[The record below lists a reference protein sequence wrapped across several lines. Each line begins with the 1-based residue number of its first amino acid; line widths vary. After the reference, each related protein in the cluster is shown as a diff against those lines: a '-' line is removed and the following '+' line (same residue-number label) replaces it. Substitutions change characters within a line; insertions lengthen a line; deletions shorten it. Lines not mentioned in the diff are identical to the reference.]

1 VLDPAWPYPHRLHA
15 PPWLAVAAGERGVA
29 PFPQGSCNPRIT
41 AYHHGTSIHGY
52 DDKVNW
58 CSTFVHWALAQVGVR
73 GTGSALARSWLDWG
87 EALPRPQ
94 VGCITVIWREDPCS
108 WKGHVGFYLRE
119 DAGQVLLLGGN
130 QQGEVREHGYPK
142 DSVLGHRW
150 PSTR

>member
-1 VLDPAWPYPHRLHA
+1 MLDPAWPYPHRLHA

-52 DDKVNW
+52 DDNVNW

-119 DAGQVLLLGGN
+119 DAGQLLLLGGN